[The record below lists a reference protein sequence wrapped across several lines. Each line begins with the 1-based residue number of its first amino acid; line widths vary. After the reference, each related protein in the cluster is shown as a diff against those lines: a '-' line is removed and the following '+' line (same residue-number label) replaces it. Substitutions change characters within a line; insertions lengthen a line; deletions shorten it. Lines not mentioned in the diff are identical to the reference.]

1 MKRAFVLVL
10 FLLGGCDPFPLEL
23 HPPHDAKH
31 VRTVYTDE
39 GRDVELS
46 FIATD
51 APWAIGLIDTQL
63 RVAGYERCA
72 KPGSWRKER
81 AVATV
86 AAEGSRV
93 VVRQLREGSC

>member
-1 MKRAFVLVL
+1 MKRALLLAV

-23 HPPHDAKH
+23 HPPHDAKN

-51 APWAIGLIDTQL
+51 APWAVGLIDTQL

-72 KPGSWRKER
+72 KAGAWRKER
-81 AVATV
+81 AVAMV
-86 AAEGSRV
+86 SADGSRV

>member
-1 MKRAFVLVL
+1 VKRCALLALVLVA
-10 FLLGGCDPFPLEL
+10 GCDPFPLEL

-31 VRTVYTDE
+31 VRTVYSDE

-51 APWAIGLIDTQL
+51 APWAVGLIDTQL

-72 KPGSWRKER
+72 KAGAWRKER
-81 AVATV
+81 AVAMV
-86 AAEGSRV
+86 AAEGDRV
-93 VVRQLREGSC
+93 VVRQLREGNC